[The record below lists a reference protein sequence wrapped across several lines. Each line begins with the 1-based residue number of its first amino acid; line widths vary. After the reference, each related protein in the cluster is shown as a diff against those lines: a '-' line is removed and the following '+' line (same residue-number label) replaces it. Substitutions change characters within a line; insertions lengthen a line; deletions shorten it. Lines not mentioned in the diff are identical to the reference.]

1 LHVLSAEPFE
11 ALKNVKNAVFSVQA
25 GVFSGR
31 GREFAVGAA
40 EV

>member
-1 LHVLSAEPFE
+1 LRVLSAEPFE
-11 ALKNVKNAVFSVQA
+11 APAKVKNAVFSVQS

-31 GREFAVGAA
+31 GREIVVRAA